1 MFFCSSK
8 YCSISFSMTVSKVRK
23 TKLNFSVTNSPTN
36 SFQWMLYS
44 FSLPNCGY
52 YISTL
57 SGIYA
62 SVPLMDLSFKVK
74 SRESIRIFSTV
85 KYLVKSNVIFM
96 GWNFL
101 EWKWHFPLSLNFLF
115 LFSHVSWNIHLF
127 TKCGEDEKCFKNW
140 KLLSILNLFLKSA
153 ECWGLIV
160 PIELIENEDALKIKP
175 VYLQF
180 VSSSQSIITYNHQ
193 WNGNFPF
200 WPN

>member
-1 MFFCSSK
+1 
-8 YCSISFSMTVSKVRK
+8 
-23 TKLNFSVTNSPTN
+23 
-36 SFQWMLYS
+36 MLYS

-101 EWKWHFPLSLNFLF
+101 E
-115 LFSHVSWNIHLF
+115 
-127 TKCGEDEKCFKNW
+127 
-140 KLLSILNLFLKSA
+140 
-153 ECWGLIV
+153 
-160 PIELIENEDALKIKP
+160 
-175 VYLQF
+175 
-180 VSSSQSIITYNHQ
+180 
-193 WNGNFPF
+193 
-200 WPN
+200 